1 MYDLHL
7 SAEQRDIRDTVRDFV
22 AREVKPK
29 ALAPARLEARARRLL
44 ADVLDEAAQL
54 GLRALALSEDA
65 GGAGADTL
73 TCCIVTEEIAAGD
86 PDIAAVLAHTS
97 SLARALF
104 DHAMTPQQR
113 ARFLPAFLADDHY
126 HLALA
131 EHEPDGGTALGIDY
145 HRPRTS
151 AARSESAA
159 VRTNAGWVINGRKH
173 RVANAPLAKLFA
185 VELSIDTGGTGT
197 LLVPRDAPGL
207 TVKDGEGGMRR
218 QHGAYGELE
227 FGDCRVPL
235 DNLLGADGRNAL
247 AADAGRRITQ
257 AAALDLGI
265 GRAAYEAA
273 LDYAQLRV
281 QGGRRIIEHQAIGTK
296 LAEIAIRLEVAR
308 AAIWQA
314 AWACD
319 HPDAVA
325 DRSLPDLP
333 LADISH
339 VFATEAIYRATKD
352 AAECFGAMG
361 VMRDMPLQQYVHDA
375 LVCLNA
381 GGGNNEAKLRI
392 AEALAGYRR
401 PAASPALVPPN
412 PKFAHVVLQKR
423 LRTSG
428 SKGALES

>member
-1 MYDLHL
+1 MYDLRL
-7 SAEQRDIRDTVRDFV
+7 SPEQLEIRDTVRDFV
-22 AREVKPK
+22 AQEVKPP
-29 ALAPARLEARARRLL
+29 ALDPARLEAQTRPLL
-44 ADVLDEAAQL
+44 TGALDKAAQL

-73 TCCIVTEEIAAGD
+73 TCCIVTEELAVGD
-86 PDIAAVLAHTS
+86 PDIAAVLGQTSTLAH
-97 SLARALF
+97 ALF
-104 DHAMTPQQR
+104 DRLMTPQQR
-113 ARFLPAFLADDHY
+113 EHFLPAFLADDRY

-131 EHEPDGGTALGIDY
+131 QHEPGRDATLGINYHRAEASDRSCNTTALRADD
-145 HRPRTS
+145 
-151 AARSESAA
+151 
-159 VRTNAGWVINGRKH
+159 GWVINGRKE
-173 RVANAPLAKLFA
+173 RVANAPIARLLV
-185 VELSIDTGGTGT
+185 VEVNTGTGGAGT
-197 LLVPRDAPGL
+197 LLVPSDTQGL
-207 TVKDGEGGMRR
+207 RVTESGDGVRW
-218 QHGAYGELE
+218 QHGACGDVE
-227 FGDCRVPL
+227 FTDCRMPL
-235 DNLLGADGRNAL
+235 DNLLGADAQGLL
-247 AADAGRRITQ
+247 AVDARRIAQ
-257 AAALDLGI
+257 DAALNLGI

-333 LADISH
+333 LASIARA
-339 VFATEAIYRATKD
+339 FASEAIYRAAKD

-375 LVCLNA
+375 LVCLHSGA
-381 GGGNNEAKLRI
+381 GNGEAKLRI

-401 PAASPALVPPN
+401 PAPSAAL
-412 PKFAHVVLQKR
+412 A
-423 LRTSG
+423 
-428 SKGALES
+428 AE